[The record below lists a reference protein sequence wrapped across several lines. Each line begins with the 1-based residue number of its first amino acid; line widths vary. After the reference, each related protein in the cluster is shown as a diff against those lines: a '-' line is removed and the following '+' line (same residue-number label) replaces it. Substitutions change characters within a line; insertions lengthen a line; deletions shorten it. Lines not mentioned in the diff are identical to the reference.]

1 MPRGS
6 ALSRVSA
13 ESLLGWAGAAV
24 AVLIVYV
31 VVVRGGDLLIGTA
44 AAHVELSILA
54 TVIVAA
60 TIDRIQ
66 SRCEAIAAR
75 LLHRES
81 SNPYEVLAQFSS
93 QVAGAEAAGALP
105 QLMARLLAEG
115 TAAAWAQVWLLVNGR
130 PTLMAT
136 HPPEAVAES
145 SAPAIG
151 GASSADGLRSVAVGH
166 AGGVLGVLRV
176 KERDGHPLT
185 AVEARLFAGLAAQ
198 AGLALHAAQLRA
210 ELEQRHRQ
218 LTERADELRA
228 ARDRLV
234 TTQDTERRRLERDI
248 HDGAQQQL
256 VALRINL
263 RLAQTLAERSPERA
277 AELSSEQAGAVKD
290 AIATLQALSRGTDPE
305 VLTRAGLAEALRD
318 ATKSCPLPVRLSLQE
333 VGRFPRSVETAVYF
347 SCLEAVQNVIKHAHA
362 AHVAVR
368 LGVVGEALELEVVD
382 DGRGLAPGAV
392 AGSGLGNMRERL
404 EAVGGHLQIGAAAG
418 SGTSVIAIVPA
429 VRSSSSGTV
438 D

>member
-1 MPRGS
+1 
-6 ALSRVSA
+6 
-13 ESLLGWAGAAV
+13 
-24 AVLIVYV
+24 
-31 VVVRGGDLLIGTA
+31 
-44 AAHVELSILA
+44 
-54 TVIVAA
+54 
-60 TIDRIQ
+60 
-66 SRCEAIAAR
+66 
-75 LLHRES
+75 
-81 SNPYEVLAQFSS
+81 
-93 QVAGAEAAGALP
+93 
-105 QLMARLLAEG
+105 
-115 TAAAWAQVWLLVNGR
+115 
-130 PTLMAT
+130 
-136 HPPEAVAES
+136 
-145 SAPAIG
+145 
-151 GASSADGLRSVAVGH
+151 
-166 AGGVLGVLRV
+166 
-176 KERDGHPLT
+176 
-185 AVEARLFAGLAAQ
+185 VEARLFAGLAAQ

-218 LTERADELRA
+218 LTERAGELRA

-263 RLAQTLAERSPERA
+263 RLVQTLAERSPERA

-362 AHVAVR
+362 AHVDVR